1 MHLTEKHIIT
11 TYDVDCTNRVRT
23 SVLFSFMQE
32 AASNSANSLGWGF
45 DDLRK
50 EGLFW
55 VLSRARLI
63 INRDL
68 PVGEE
73 LVLET
78 WPKKIDGIFAIRDFR
93 MFDTRQNTIGAAT
106 TCWLMINGSSMRPL
120 KSSDLQKRL
129 PYHDTDSAIEE
140 VPGKIAEPDNKAMV
154 YEKKMRYTD
163 IDVNMHVNNVRHM
176 ESILDCFPAD
186 QYVKN
191 RITSIQVN
199 YLDQV
204 QYGESLTLFL
214 GSGGDDERVSYV
226 EGLKNQEKKVF
237 QALIEWAPKGQQQD
251 IE

>member
-1 MHLTEKHIIT
+1 MHLIERHTIT
-11 TYDVDCTNRVRT
+11 TYDVDCTNRVRA

-68 PVGEE
+68 RVGEE
-73 LVLET
+73 LILET
-78 WPKKIDGIFAIRDFR
+78 WPKKVDGIFAIRDFR
-93 MFDTRQNTIGAAT
+93 MFDAQQNAIGTAT
-106 TCWLMINGSSMRPL
+106 TCWLMINSSSMRPL
-120 KSSDLQKRL
+120 KSSDLRKRL
-129 PYHDTDSAIEE
+129 PYHDSDSAIEE
-140 VPGKIAEPDNKAMV
+140 VPGKIAEPGNKVMV

-176 ESILDCFPAD
+176 ESILDCFPAE

-204 QYGESLTLFL
+204 QYGESLRLFL
-214 GSGGDDERVSYV
+214 GSGGDDDGFSYV
-226 EGLKNQEKKVF
+226 EGSKNQEKKVF
-237 QALIEWAPKGQQQD
+237 QALIEWGSRGLQD
-251 IE
+251 A